1 MKTNKWQKTV
11 ISWRGHNG
19 NWHTNIP
26 VDDLE
31 GAGTHCISDMV
42 AVSVS
47 SESDEVCRVAVLTFN
62 VRRAC
67 IGPTTRKQE
76 IIDKIKG
83 VLGPEM
89 SLYVRVS
96 TDGYSMFKVSFNLK
110 FSFCEDVLDF
120 MENFFKVFG
129 IHDPT
134 RHRLSDFEIETVSM
148 HRHGEGWIPFTQHF
162 KISHGFRVGEL
173 AVEMMPNTKP
183 LS

>member
-1 MKTNKWQKTV
+1 MKTNKWQKTL
-11 ISWRGHNG
+11 ISWGKINRE
-19 NWHTNIP
+19 WYTDIP
-26 VDDLE
+26 IDDLE
-31 GAGTHCISDMV
+31 GAGTHHISDMI

-47 SESDEVCRVAVLTFN
+47 SETDEVCRVAVLTFN

-83 VLGPEM
+83 VFGPEM
-89 SLYVRVS
+89 SLYVHVS
-96 TDGYSMFKVSFNLK
+96 TDGYSMFKVSFNLRS
-110 FSFCEDVLDF
+110 SFCEDVLEF
-120 MENFFKVFG
+120 MKKFFEVFG

-134 RHRLSDFEIETVSM
+134 HHRLSDFEIQTISM
-148 HRHGEGWIPFTQHF
+148 HRHGEGWVPFTQHF